1 MCGAQPRE
9 SPRVYSC
16 ARARVCVYVYV
27 CARSYVAASE
37 GLTAAS
43 RRGRTEEVSFEVV
56 SFPRSETAT
65 WKELARSRSSLSLSL
80 SPSLPATLKVV
91 RDGVRGPRVLR
102 GLSAHRR
109 AACFSTWIFRSG
121 EGCVNPSP
129 LSSSFPSLSPVVP
142 LYPTPPFASPRPPP
156 LPRRVARSAT
166 ALPIGADTPRGVEA
180 DLSPFG
186 ATRPFSAASVRP
198 SVRRASSPSLAIV
211 SRAH

>member
-1 MCGAQPRE
+1 MYLSRFFIFFHLAWVPFVCGAQPRE

-27 CARSYVAASE
+27 CARSYVAASK

-65 WKELARSRSSLSLSL
+65 WKELARSRSFSLSLSL
-80 SPSLPATLKVV
+80 PPSLPATLKVV
-91 RDGVRGPRVLR
+91 RDGARGPRVLR

-129 LSSSFPSLSPVVP
+129 LSFSFPSLSPVVP
-142 LYPTPPFASPRPPP
+142 LYLPPHSLP
-156 LPRRVARSAT
+156 LARRRS
-166 ALPIGADTPRGVEA
+166 LD
-180 DLSPFG
+180 
-186 ATRPFSAASVRP
+186 
-198 SVRRASSPSLAIV
+198 V
-211 SRAH
+211 SRGRLRRCP